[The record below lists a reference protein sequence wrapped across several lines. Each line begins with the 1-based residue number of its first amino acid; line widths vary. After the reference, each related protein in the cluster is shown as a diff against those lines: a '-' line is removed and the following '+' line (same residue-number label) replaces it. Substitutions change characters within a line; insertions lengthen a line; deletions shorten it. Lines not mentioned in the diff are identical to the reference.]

1 MGSFAARLATTM
13 LALPSART
21 RTCTAPE
28 LSYLV
33 RGVVWSG
40 FGGILEPVLCVLC
53 RQKNSGLLSQSEADC
68 SRTIGPVVVPNSF
81 IRSRLLL
88 LHACALFSAAFR
100 RRCAQKP
107 TLAVQSMAKAQGP
120 KSQNTIKD
128 LRKAAGAKPQQGP
141 VVVKHSRPSA
151 RARVIA
157 ARREKAARE
166 GRAAPAAAP
175 APAPP
180 ALSPLGAAPLSA
192 PALSPLAPVPRS
204 APLAPAPAPLNPLV
218 PDTIG
223 PWTLVPDRSPP
234 VT

>member
-1 MGSFAARLATTM
+1 MG
-13 LALPSART
+13 
-21 RTCTAPE
+21 
-28 LSYLV
+28 
-33 RGVVWSG
+33 
-40 FGGILEPVLCVLC
+40 
-53 RQKNSGLLSQSEADC
+53 
-68 SRTIGPVVVPNSF
+68 
-81 IRSRLLL
+81 
-88 LHACALFSAAFR
+88 
-100 RRCAQKP
+100 
-107 TLAVQSMAKAQGP
+107 KAQGP

-166 GRAAPAAAP
+166 GRAAAPAAP

-180 ALSPLGAAPLSA
+180 ALSPLGAAPL
-192 PALSPLAPVPRS
+192 L
-204 APLAPAPAPLNPLV
+204 APLAPAPAPRAAPPPLDPLV
-218 PDTIG
+218 PDSAIG

>member
-1 MGSFAARLATTM
+1 MG
-13 LALPSART
+13 
-21 RTCTAPE
+21 
-28 LSYLV
+28 
-33 RGVVWSG
+33 
-40 FGGILEPVLCVLC
+40 
-53 RQKNSGLLSQSEADC
+53 
-68 SRTIGPVVVPNSF
+68 
-81 IRSRLLL
+81 
-88 LHACALFSAAFR
+88 
-100 RRCAQKP
+100 
-107 TLAVQSMAKAQGP
+107 KAQGP

-166 GRAAPAAAP
+166 GRAAAP
-175 APAPP
+175 SAQAR
-180 ALSPLGAAPLSA
+180 ARTGLGRHGAASGWGRALDPGGTG
-192 PALSPLAPVPRS
+192 PAKK
-204 APLAPAPAPLNPLV
+204 PLNPLV

>member
-1 MGSFAARLATTM
+1 MRQ
-13 LALPSART
+13 
-21 RTCTAPE
+21 AP
-28 LSYLV
+28 
-33 RGVVWSG
+33 
-40 FGGILEPVLCVLC
+40 
-53 RQKNSGLLSQSEADC
+53 
-68 SRTIGPVVVPNSF
+68 GPN
-81 IRSRLLL
+81 
-88 LHACALFSAAFR
+88 
-100 RRCAQKP
+100 
-107 TLAVQSMAKAQGP
+107 
-120 KSQNTIKD
+120 SQNTLKD

-166 GRAAPAAAP
+166 GRAAAPAAQ

-192 PALSPLAPVPRS
+192 PPL
-204 APLAPAPAPLNPLV
+204 APLAPAAAPPPLNPLV

>member
-1 MGSFAARLATTM
+1 MG
-13 LALPSART
+13 
-21 RTCTAPE
+21 
-28 LSYLV
+28 
-33 RGVVWSG
+33 
-40 FGGILEPVLCVLC
+40 
-53 RQKNSGLLSQSEADC
+53 
-68 SRTIGPVVVPNSF
+68 
-81 IRSRLLL
+81 
-88 LHACALFSAAFR
+88 
-100 RRCAQKP
+100 
-107 TLAVQSMAKAQGP
+107 KAQGP

-166 GRAAPAAAP
+166 GRAAPAAPAP

-180 ALSPLGAAPLSA
+180 ALSPLGAAPLST
-192 PALSPLAPVPRS
+192 PPL
-204 APLAPAPAPLNPLV
+204 APLAPAPAPPPLNPLV

>member
-1 MGSFAARLATTM
+1 MG
-13 LALPSART
+13 
-21 RTCTAPE
+21 
-28 LSYLV
+28 
-33 RGVVWSG
+33 
-40 FGGILEPVLCVLC
+40 
-53 RQKNSGLLSQSEADC
+53 
-68 SRTIGPVVVPNSF
+68 
-81 IRSRLLL
+81 
-88 LHACALFSAAFR
+88 
-100 RRCAQKP
+100 
-107 TLAVQSMAKAQGP
+107 KAQGP

-166 GRAAPAAAP
+166 GRAAAPAP

-192 PALSPLAPVPRS
+192 PALAPLAPVP
-204 APLAPAPAPLNPLV
+204 APAPPPLNPLV

>member
-1 MGSFAARLATTM
+1 MG
-13 LALPSART
+13 
-21 RTCTAPE
+21 
-28 LSYLV
+28 
-33 RGVVWSG
+33 
-40 FGGILEPVLCVLC
+40 
-53 RQKNSGLLSQSEADC
+53 
-68 SRTIGPVVVPNSF
+68 
-81 IRSRLLL
+81 
-88 LHACALFSAAFR
+88 
-100 RRCAQKP
+100 
-107 TLAVQSMAKAQGP
+107 KAQGP

-166 GRAAPAAAP
+166 GRAAAPAAP

-192 PALSPLAPVPRS
+192 PLAPLVPVPAPRS
-204 APLAPAPAPLNPLV
+204 APAPAPPAAADAALRPLDPLA
-218 PDTIG
+218 PDSAIG
-223 PWTLVPDRSPP
+223 PWTIVPDRSSP

>member
-1 MGSFAARLATTM
+1 MG
-13 LALPSART
+13 
-21 RTCTAPE
+21 
-28 LSYLV
+28 
-33 RGVVWSG
+33 
-40 FGGILEPVLCVLC
+40 
-53 RQKNSGLLSQSEADC
+53 
-68 SRTIGPVVVPNSF
+68 
-81 IRSRLLL
+81 
-88 LHACALFSAAFR
+88 
-100 RRCAQKP
+100 
-107 TLAVQSMAKAQGP
+107 KAQGP

-166 GRAAPAAAP
+166 GRAAAPAAP

-192 PALSPLAPVPRS
+192 PL
-204 APLAPAPAPLNPLV
+204 APLAPARSAPPAPAPAPPPLDPLV
-218 PDTIG
+218 PDSAIG

>member
-1 MGSFAARLATTM
+1 MG
-13 LALPSART
+13 
-21 RTCTAPE
+21 
-28 LSYLV
+28 
-33 RGVVWSG
+33 
-40 FGGILEPVLCVLC
+40 
-53 RQKNSGLLSQSEADC
+53 
-68 SRTIGPVVVPNSF
+68 
-81 IRSRLLL
+81 
-88 LHACALFSAAFR
+88 
-100 RRCAQKP
+100 
-107 TLAVQSMAKAQGP
+107 KAQGP

-166 GRAAPAAAP
+166 GRAAAPAVP

-180 ALSPLGAAPLSA
+180 ALSPLGAAPLA
-192 PALSPLAPVPRS
+192 PLAPARS
-204 APLAPAPAPLNPLV
+204 APPAPAAAPLSLLAPAPAPLEPLV
-218 PDTIG
+218 PDSTIG

>member
-1 MGSFAARLATTM
+1 MG
-13 LALPSART
+13 
-21 RTCTAPE
+21 
-28 LSYLV
+28 
-33 RGVVWSG
+33 
-40 FGGILEPVLCVLC
+40 
-53 RQKNSGLLSQSEADC
+53 
-68 SRTIGPVVVPNSF
+68 
-81 IRSRLLL
+81 
-88 LHACALFSAAFR
+88 
-100 RRCAQKP
+100 
-107 TLAVQSMAKAQGP
+107 KAQGP

-166 GRAAPAAAP
+166 GRAAAPAP

-192 PALSPLAPVPRS
+192 PLLAPL
-204 APLAPAPAPLNPLV
+204 APLAPARSAPPAPAPPPLDPLV
-218 PDTIG
+218 PDSAIG

>member
-1 MGSFAARLATTM
+1 MYEGSFGPDLEESLNPFYAFYVAKKTAACSRSLRPIVAARLAQLLYRTVLLEAVYYCYT
-13 LALPSART
+13 LAHCFRQRSAV
-21 RTCTAPE
+21 A
-28 LSYLV
+28 
-33 RGVVWSG
+33 
-40 FGGILEPVLCVLC
+40 
-53 RQKNSGLLSQSEADC
+53 
-68 SRTIGPVVVPNSF
+68 
-81 IRSRLLL
+81 
-88 LHACALFSAAFR
+88 
-100 RRCAQKP
+100 AQKP
-107 TLAVQSMAKAQGP
+107 TLAVQSMGKAQGP

-166 GRAAPAAAP
+166 GRAAAPAAAP

-192 PALSPLAPVPRS
+192 PL
-204 APLAPAPAPLNPLV
+204 APLAPAPAPPPLNPLV

>member
-1 MGSFAARLATTM
+1 MG
-13 LALPSART
+13 
-21 RTCTAPE
+21 
-28 LSYLV
+28 
-33 RGVVWSG
+33 
-40 FGGILEPVLCVLC
+40 
-53 RQKNSGLLSQSEADC
+53 
-68 SRTIGPVVVPNSF
+68 
-81 IRSRLLL
+81 
-88 LHACALFSAAFR
+88 
-100 RRCAQKP
+100 
-107 TLAVQSMAKAQGP
+107 KAQGP

-166 GRAAPAAAP
+166 GRAAAPAP

-180 ALSPLGAAPLSA
+180 ALSPLGAAPL
-192 PALSPLAPVPRS
+192 LAPL
-204 APLAPAPAPLNPLV
+204 APLAPARSAPPPPAPAPPPLDPLV
-218 PDTIG
+218 PDSAIG

>member
-1 MGSFAARLATTM
+1 MSAGLQKNP
-13 LALPSART
+13 LLPN
-21 RTCTAPE
+21 
-28 LSYLV
+28 Y
-33 RGVVWSG
+33 
-40 FGGILEPVLCVLC
+40 C
-53 RQKNSGLLSQSEADC
+53 RQKNSALKRPNRCRKTGPNRIASCRYAAYYYHYTAAVFFFR
-68 SRTIGPVVVPNSF
+68 SRTPSLPK
-81 IRSRLLL
+81 L
-88 LHACALFSAAFR
+88 
-100 RRCAQKP
+100 P
-107 TLAVQSMAKAQGP
+107 LAVQSVVCYAACRASFATRRVAHVLHAYATHHPRVDSREKTSTMGKAQGP

-166 GRAAPAAAP
+166 GRAAAPAAP

-180 ALSPLGAAPLSA
+180 ALSPLGAA
-192 PALSPLAPVPRS
+192 V
-204 APLAPAPAPLNPLV
+204 APLAPARSAPPAPAAAPLSLLAPAPAPPPLNPLV

-223 PWTLVPDRSPP
+223 PWT

>member
-1 MGSFAARLATTM
+1 MG
-13 LALPSART
+13 
-21 RTCTAPE
+21 
-28 LSYLV
+28 
-33 RGVVWSG
+33 
-40 FGGILEPVLCVLC
+40 
-53 RQKNSGLLSQSEADC
+53 
-68 SRTIGPVVVPNSF
+68 
-81 IRSRLLL
+81 
-88 LHACALFSAAFR
+88 
-100 RRCAQKP
+100 
-107 TLAVQSMAKAQGP
+107 KAQGP

-166 GRAAPAAAP
+166 GRAAAAAP

-180 ALSPLGAAPLSA
+180 ALSPLGAAPL
-192 PALSPLAPVPRS
+192 L
-204 APLAPAPAPLNPLV
+204 APLAPAPAPRAAPPAPAATPLSLLAPAPAPPPLDPLV
-218 PDTIG
+218 PDSAIG

>member
-1 MGSFAARLATTM
+1 MG
-13 LALPSART
+13 
-21 RTCTAPE
+21 
-28 LSYLV
+28 
-33 RGVVWSG
+33 
-40 FGGILEPVLCVLC
+40 
-53 RQKNSGLLSQSEADC
+53 
-68 SRTIGPVVVPNSF
+68 
-81 IRSRLLL
+81 
-88 LHACALFSAAFR
+88 
-100 RRCAQKP
+100 
-107 TLAVQSMAKAQGP
+107 KAQGP

-166 GRAAPAAAP
+166 GRAAAPAP

-192 PALSPLAPVPRS
+192 PAATPLSL
-204 APLAPAPAPLNPLV
+204 LAPAPAPPPLDPLV
-218 PDTIG
+218 PDSAIG

>member
-1 MGSFAARLATTM
+1 MG
-13 LALPSART
+13 
-21 RTCTAPE
+21 
-28 LSYLV
+28 
-33 RGVVWSG
+33 
-40 FGGILEPVLCVLC
+40 
-53 RQKNSGLLSQSEADC
+53 
-68 SRTIGPVVVPNSF
+68 
-81 IRSRLLL
+81 
-88 LHACALFSAAFR
+88 
-100 RRCAQKP
+100 
-107 TLAVQSMAKAQGP
+107 KAQGP

-192 PALSPLAPVPRS
+192 PLS
-204 APLAPAPAPLNPLV
+204 APLAPLAAPAPAPPATADAALRPLRDPLA
-218 PDTIG
+218 PDSAIG

>member
-1 MGSFAARLATTM
+1 MG
-13 LALPSART
+13 
-21 RTCTAPE
+21 
-28 LSYLV
+28 
-33 RGVVWSG
+33 
-40 FGGILEPVLCVLC
+40 
-53 RQKNSGLLSQSEADC
+53 
-68 SRTIGPVVVPNSF
+68 
-81 IRSRLLL
+81 
-88 LHACALFSAAFR
+88 
-100 RRCAQKP
+100 
-107 TLAVQSMAKAQGP
+107 KAQGP

-166 GRAAPAAAP
+166 GRAAAPAAP

-180 ALSPLGAAPLSA
+180 ALSPLGAAPQALSA
-192 PALSPLAPVPRS
+192 PLAPLAPVPAPPAAADS
-204 APLAPAPAPLNPLV
+204 ALRQLRDPLV
-218 PDTIG
+218 PDSAIG

>member
-1 MGSFAARLATTM
+1 MG
-13 LALPSART
+13 
-21 RTCTAPE
+21 
-28 LSYLV
+28 
-33 RGVVWSG
+33 
-40 FGGILEPVLCVLC
+40 
-53 RQKNSGLLSQSEADC
+53 
-68 SRTIGPVVVPNSF
+68 
-81 IRSRLLL
+81 
-88 LHACALFSAAFR
+88 
-100 RRCAQKP
+100 
-107 TLAVQSMAKAQGP
+107 KAQGP

-166 GRAAPAAAP
+166 GRAAPAAP

-192 PALSPLAPVPRS
+192 PAL
-204 APLAPAPAPLNPLV
+204 APLAPARSAPPAPAAAPPPLNPLV